1 MVIRVPVLNGSLS
14 LVVDFHQVNDLAN
27 RSKDT
32 RRPQKGN
39 RFVNV
44 GESQGPKNL
53 AVFFGMTDG
62 AAYEF
67 DLNWFCH
74 VAFLT

>member
-1 MVIRVPVLNGSLS
+1 
-14 LVVDFHQVNDLAN
+14 
-27 RSKDT
+27 
-32 RRPQKGN
+32 
-39 RFVNV
+39 
-44 GESQGPKNL
+44 
-53 AVFFGMTDG
+53 VFFGMTDG